1 MTGEPPKKLLIDQLN
16 TMDFFFFRHPEK
28 HGKNEAVKNMP
39 VATPGPLH
47 NGWERSQ
54 IPGPAVRTDDLP
66 IIRTEE
72 SIAAGSP
79 ENLL

>member
-1 MTGEPPKKLLIDQLN
+1 
-16 TMDFFFFRHPEK
+16 MDFFFFRNPEK
-28 HGKNEAVKNMP
+28 HEENEAVKNML
-39 VATPGPLH
+39 VATPEPLH
-47 NGWERSQ
+47 NSRERIE

>member
-1 MTGEPPKKLLIDQLN
+1 MN
-16 TMDFFFFRHPEK
+16 FFFFRHP
-28 HGKNEAVKNMP
+28 GKKGKDETVKNFP
-39 VATPGPLH
+39 VAIREPLYNIREGGKTPDDA
-47 NGWERSQ
+47 
-54 IPGPAVRTDDLP
+54 IRTHDLP